1 MGAWGEAPDPLA
13 SRVQGQRGGKPS
25 EADEVVIPGKK
36 LTFRLKVATSEIETH
51 FSIIGLI
58 HETNRQT

>member
-1 MGAWGEAPDPLA
+1 VSGA
-13 SRVQGQRGGKPS
+13 KPP